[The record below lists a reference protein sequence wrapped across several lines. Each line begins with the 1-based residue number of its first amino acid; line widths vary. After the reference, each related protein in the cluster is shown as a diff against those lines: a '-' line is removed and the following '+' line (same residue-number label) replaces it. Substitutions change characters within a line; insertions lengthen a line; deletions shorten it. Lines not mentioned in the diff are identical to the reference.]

1 VGNTGGVSSVM
12 ERAALAGR
20 GVRDMTDPAYRDGS
34 GFPITPQLVVGLVV
48 IFIGVVFALDRLGIA
63 PASSYLRYWP
73 SALIAIGVIK
83 LLQARDGGGA
93 FAGLA
98 FTLVGAWLQAEELN
112 LLRINLVDAWPL
124 ALVLFGGY
132 LVWQGL
138 QPRRPPKKALPSSD
152 PFAPLPPLEEID
164 VDPLGLK
171 NDPFYNPPAPPQP
184 RPEARSEPRSEPSA
198 RDRDRSDD
206 QRRRQR
212 SARKAER
219 RYGCSGLFGGD
230 FGGRSTDNSGRM
242 SALAILGAVVR
253 GNNSQAF
260 RGGNLVAIMGGCEID
275 LRNAAIDGEAV
286 IDVFAMWGGIEL
298 RVPADWTVSSQVVPL
313 MGGVEDKTRPP
324 RGAAVHR
331 LTLRGVAFM
340 GGIEIKN

>member
-1 VGNTGGVSSVM
+1 M
-12 ERAALAGR
+12 ERAARVGR
-20 GVRDMTDPAYRDGS
+20 GVRDMTDPAHRHGAS

-98 FTLVGAWLQAEELN
+98 FTLVGVWLQAEELN
-112 LLRINLVDAWPL
+112 LLRINLADAWPL
-124 ALVLFGGY
+124 ALVLFGAY

-171 NDPFYNPPAPPQP
+171 NDPFYNPGRRRRSRGHSAISRGRSRQP
-184 RPEARSEPRSEPSA
+184 RE
-198 RDRDRSDD
+198 RDRDGHD
-206 QRRRQR
+206 RRRDR
-212 SARKAER
+212 RAIER
-219 RYGCSGLFGGD
+219 RHGCATSSDLA
-230 FGGRSTDNSGRM
+230 T
-242 SALAILGAVVR
+242 SAAGAPPTT
-253 GNNSQAF
+253 
-260 RGGNLVAIMGGCEID
+260 
-275 LRNAAIDGEAV
+275 AAG
-286 IDVFAMWGGIEL
+286 
-298 RVPADWTVSSQVVPL
+298 
-313 MGGVEDKTRPP
+313 
-324 RGAAVHR
+324 
-331 LTLRGVAFM
+331 
-340 GGIEIKN
+340 

>member
-1 VGNTGGVSSVM
+1 M
-12 ERAALAGR
+12 ERAALVGR
-20 GVRDMTDPAYRDGS
+20 GVRDMTDPAYRHGAS

-98 FTLVGAWLQAEELN
+98 FTLVGVWLQAEELN
-112 LLRINLVDAWPL
+112 LLRINLADAWPL
-124 ALVLFGGY
+124 ALVLFGAY

-171 NDPFYNPPAPPQP
+171 NDPFYNPVPPPAQPQPQAQP
-184 RPEARSEPRSEPSA
+184 RPEPTPRE
-198 RDRDRSDD
+198 RDRDRRDD
-206 QRRRQR
+206 RRR
-212 SARKAER
+212 
-219 RYGCSGLFGGD
+219 
-230 FGGRSTDNSGRM
+230 
-242 SALAILGAVVR
+242 GAV
-253 GNNSQAF
+253 G
-260 RGGNLVAIMGGCEID
+260 
-275 LRNAAIDGEAV
+275 
-286 IDVFAMWGGIEL
+286 
-298 RVPADWTVSSQVVPL
+298 
-313 MGGVEDKTRPP
+313 
-324 RGAAVHR
+324 
-331 LTLRGVAFM
+331 
-340 GGIEIKN
+340 